1 MFVSVIVLAAGKG
14 ERFRS
19 AIPKP
24 FVKLAG
30 RPVIEYCL
38 KTFSSLRD
46 VRQVICAVS
55 PEGSCRLR
63 RLVSRLRWPG
73 CRIVPGG
80 ARRQDSV
87 RNALRALDPRT
98 DIVLIHDGVRPLVT
112 RATVA
117 AVIREAARWG
127 AAIAAVPAKATIKQA
142 VVKTGRARVKGTLRR
157 EELWEAQTPQGFR
170 ADLIIKAYAGSRGSV
185 TDDASLAERMGRTV
199 AIVPGEYANIKIT
212 TPEDL
217 IIAEALLRM
226 HRDSPSDRTR
236 I

>member
-14 ERFRS
+14 ERFHS

-38 KTFSSLRD
+38 RTFGSLRD
-46 VRQVICAVS
+46 VRQIICAAS
-55 PEGSCRLR
+55 PEGNGRLQKM
-63 RLVSRLRWPG
+63 VSRLRLPG
-73 CRIVPGG
+73 WLIVPGG

-98 DIVLIHDGVRPLVT
+98 DVVLIHDGVRPLVT

-117 AVIREAARWG
+117 AVIREAARSG
-127 AAIAAVPAKATIKQA
+127 AAIVAVPAKATIKKV
-142 VVKTGRARVKGTLRR
+142 VVKAGRARVKRTLRR

-170 ADLIIKAYAGSRGSV
+170 KDLIITAYAGSRGSV
-185 TDDASLAERMGRTV
+185 TDDASLVERMGRAV

-217 IIAEALLRM
+217 SIAEALMKAR
-226 HRDSPSDRTR
+226 
-236 I
+236 